1 MSDPRRPSLQQR
13 YAALPLVYSCSG
25 CSGAAQLANQFAV
38 RLDREMKAEMSC
50 IAGVG
55 GHVPALLKTASA
67 KRPIL
72 ALDGCPLHC
81 ARHTL
86 AQHGITPDEH
96 LDLST
101 AGVRKR
107 LHADATA
114 EESQQA
120 WETGV
125 LPALQRLA
133 ALGPEGGQIK
143 HLDASPADGDQPET

>member
-1 MSDPRRPSLQQR
+1 MSGPRQPSLQQR

-55 GHVPALLKTASA
+55 GHVEALLKTAKST
-67 KRPIL
+67 RRIL

-81 ARHTL
+81 TRHTL
-86 AQHGITPDEH
+86 AQQGITPDEH

-107 LHADATA
+107 LHADATP
-114 EESQQA
+114 EESEQA
-120 WETGV
+120 WQTAV

-133 ALGPEGGQIK
+133 TLGAQGGQICF
-143 HLDASPADGDQPET
+143 

>member
-1 MSDPRRPSLQQR
+1 MTGPRHPSLQQR

-25 CSGAAQLANQFAV
+25 CSSAAQLANQFAV

-67 KRPIL
+67 KRRIL

-81 ARHTL
+81 TRHTL

-107 LHADATA
+107 LHAEASA
-114 EESQQA
+114 EESLQA
-120 WETGV
+120 WQTAV
-125 LPALQRLA
+125 LPGLQRLA
-133 ALGPEGGQIK
+133 ALDP
-143 HLDASPADGDQPET
+143 ASNHGESST